1 MLREPE
7 AKEDQEKIPEPAE
20 EPENI
25 EGQDLSREEDPEEIE
40 WEEAEEEPENEETSE
55 EPEESEDPDRPGSAN
70 GSNAGEQTGQDGG
83 EQNSQREEP
92 VKGPEEAGAPG
103 IEVCPEPA
111 MLTIPA
117 EVPETVQIPVVN
129 ASSAESEQTETIEQ
143 TETEEQ
149 LRIKRKLAVKK
160 TVAVAAAVT
169 GCLGGVAGIYAG
181 LVYLFAMAEVDTIC
195 IDGRKKRLGRKSIR
209 SEKGSS
215 YSIELGRDILER
227 CETDR
232 ICIRMSSA
240 FVRFH
245 KNRSL
250 IVKAREK
257 CLSGYIKREV
267 YLTLPE

>member
-7 AKEDQEKIPEPAE
+7 AKEDPEKIPEPAE
-20 EPENI
+20 ETGNM
-25 EGQDLSREEDPEEIE
+25 EGQELSEKADPEEIE
-40 WEEAEEEPENEETSE
+40 WEKAEEEPENEETLK
-55 EPEESEDPDRPGSAN
+55 EPEESEDPDQPGHAD
-70 GSNAGEQTGQDGG
+70 GSDAGEQTGQDGG

-111 MLTIPA
+111 LLTIPA
-117 EVPETVQIPVVN
+117 EVPETVQIPVAN
-129 ASSAESEQTETIEQ
+129 ALSAEAEQTETIEQ
-143 TETEEQ
+143 AETEEQ
-149 LRIKRKLAVKK
+149 LRIKRRLAIKK
-160 TVAVAAAVT
+160 TVAAAAAVT

-215 YSIELGRDILER
+215 YSIELGRDILEH

-232 ICIRMSSA
+232 ICIRMSSV

-257 CLSGYIKREV
+257 RLSGYIKREV

>member
-1 MLREPE
+1 MIREPE
-7 AKEDQEKIPEPAE
+7 AKEDPEKIPEPAE
-20 EPENI
+20 ETGNL
-25 EGQDLSREEDPEEIE
+25 EGQELSEKADPEEIE
-40 WEEAEEEPENEETSE
+40 WEKAEEEPENEEISE
-55 EPEESEDPDRPGSAN
+55 EPEESEDPDRPEPADGSD
-70 GSNAGEQTGQDGG
+70 AGEQTGQDGG
-83 EQNSQREEP
+83 EQNSQREKP
-92 VKGPEEAGAPG
+92 GKEAEAAGLPG
-103 IEVCPEPA
+103 IEVCPDPA
-111 MLTIPA
+111 LLTIPA
-117 EVPETVQIPVVN
+117 EEPETVQIPVVN
-129 ASSAESEQTETIEQ
+129 ASTAESEQTETIEQ

-181 LVYLFAMAEVDTIC
+181 LVYLFVMAEVDTIC
-195 IDGRKKRLGRKSIR
+195 IDGRKKRLGRRSIR

-232 ICIRMSSA
+232 ICIRMSSV

-250 IVKAREK
+250 IVKVREK